1 MVATGWVDPLLATG
15 QPPGSP
21 ASKIVLTNAFESRD
35 APMAI
40 YGKNLTD
47 LSYRDSSLIFYRNL
61 STGIDKGQVPSQV
74 RQIATAA
81 VIADLPE
88 LSSVALNCLRLLPAC
103 CQRCCS

>member
-21 ASKIVLTNAFESRD
+21 ASKIVLTNAFESRG

-40 YGKNLTD
+40 YGKDLKD
-47 LSYRDSSLIFYRNL
+47 LSFRDSSLIFYRNL

-81 VIADLPE
+81 VIADSPE
-88 LSSVALNCLRLLPAC
+88 HNPVTINCMRLLPAC
-103 CQRCCS
+103 CQGCCS